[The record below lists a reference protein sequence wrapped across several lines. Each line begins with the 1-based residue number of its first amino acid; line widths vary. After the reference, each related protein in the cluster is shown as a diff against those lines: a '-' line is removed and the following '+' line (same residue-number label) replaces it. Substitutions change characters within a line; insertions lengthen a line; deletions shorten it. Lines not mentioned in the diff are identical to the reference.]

1 MANNVTVSSSDV
13 NATTQSLHLDVMDL
27 SATCTF
33 DYSYSVSF
41 LNGAGVGTGILDPS
55 SYIQVTYDFISQ
67 DYDIYPP
74 TEVVMSHCESGL
86 QISDI
91 QLNGEGLGMVS
102 SIVGVFESSISDVV
116 EGELSTLVCTDV
128 LGREVLNK
136 LNEVVLSVNGRLE
149 PYVGEDVSTQ
159 DPLEMENSLKVP
171 TNEDGEEIYV
181 NFQTMKWFDQIQQYA
196 VDNIN
201 TLINDVFLNNNGV
214 LEVDPSLLENAAIQV
229 TADFI
234 GLDGTNVTITSLTIS
249 GLDSLYNVELLDPI
263 GKHTLQNS
271 FQWKELTFQL
281 EMEATHDPSEI
292 SDVIVQKP
300 DAPPVTDAFTMVM
313 TVSDIAVDM
322 SVLLGINIETLGDL
336 ALGSLLDLNN
346 ILSCVRSAVEE
357 AAVTQLLV
365 QVAAVSP
372 PKIIG
377 FLDQEMNTAI
387 NAATDA
393 LFNMYHSVLL
403 QAIPNFFGTVVKDM
417 VNDLIDDAESGSCP
431 EPNGSLQGIVDYR
444 DLLLPEPEAAEMG
457 GRGGSPYG
465 DLLRTV
471 YGALVDIMSGSDENG
486 MSDMNQAIASMTKN
500 QSGVEGDLYW
510 EDYLFKQ
517 SVTVDLNGLN
527 AAISVAI
534 SDLRISNLDTMAAP
548 IQLLAPV
555 NGETSNLNNSMSIGV
570 GPDALRASLTLL
582 VFGEGDK
589 TTVDN
594 EIELGISLSGLSM
607 IVDLLAKME
616 EPPFLNF
623 PMRDIFNVNCW
634 MATIVT
640 PQLDEYGLRIG
651 ELTMGIEDMAMFVEE
666 AKFEMNCISCS
677 SPLLL
682 EIEQLFSSEQGVTD
696 ATKTVNA
703 ILETLSRFLEGE
715 YVQHMIDKML
725 YEAPYQCPH
734 R

>member
-27 SATCTF
+27 SATSTF

-74 TEVVMSHCESGL
+74 TMVVMSHCESGL

-128 LGREVLNK
+128 LGREVLNT

-431 EPNGSLQGIVDYR
+431 EPNGSLQGIIDYR
-444 DLLLPEPEAAEMG
+444 DLLLPEPEAVEMG

-548 IQLLAPV
+548 IQLLAPM